1 MTARKD
7 VCLVVSDID
16 NTIADKFDGWGK
28 ALSSAVDSLAVLH
41 GRSREE
47 IEQDM
52 LKSAEGKV
60 LYVGRDIRH
69 DVANT
74 PSLHP
79 SDPQQAAFIEKEH
92 EKIFHEWDKVKNKAA
107 KTYDGVFA
115 TINKIRASGAKFV
128 LYTDSRATAAIARL
142 ARMGITADMIDGLYA
157 QPDDKDTAM
166 PLAGRAKELKDGLGS
181 KLTALPPDTF
191 KPNPSNMQRIL
202 NDMGVKN
209 PAATVMVGD
218 NIKSDGGGAIA
229 LGMNYAWQKGGT
241 VMSGETLKC
250 YEIFFKNSHYRLTTA
265 DHLAQMNDSN
275 RPTEILNDFKD
286 LSKHYHF
293 VQNKSLKEEKNQAP
307 KTPAALACF
316 KKSRAQGR

>member
-1 MTARKD
+1 MTVKKD

-28 ALSSAVDSLAVLH
+28 ALSSALDSLATLH
-41 GRSREE
+41 GRDRAD
-47 IEQDM
+47 IERDM
-52 LKSAEGKV
+52 LKSGEGKV

-74 PSLHP
+74 PSLH
-79 SDPQQAAFIEKEH
+79 SEDPYIEKEH
-92 EKIFHEWDKVKNKAA
+92 EKIFHEWDKLKNKTA

-128 LYTDSRATAAIARL
+128 LYTDSRATAAVARL

-166 PLAGRAKELKDGLGS
+166 PLAGKAKELKDGLGAR
-181 KLTALPPDTF
+181 LTALPPDTF
-191 KPNPSNMQRIL
+191 KPNPLNMQRIL
-202 NDMGVKN
+202 NDMDIKN
-209 PAATVMVGD
+209 PAAAVMIGD

-229 LGMNYAWQKGGT
+229 LDMKFAWQKGGT
-241 VMSGETLKC
+241 VMSAETLKC

-265 DHLAQMNDSN
+265 DHLTQMNDSN
-275 RPTEILNDFKD
+275 RPTEILNDFKE
-286 LSKHYHF
+286 LSKHFHF
-293 VQNKSLKEEKNQAP
+293 VPNERQKQEKHQLP
-307 KTPAALACF
+307 KTPAALASL
-316 KKSRAQGR
+316 KKSASQGR